1 VSTVM
6 QRRLIIVVLAACV
19 LLALLVGFNL
29 FKQHMVE
36 QIRKKNAAPPQ
47 TVSAAKAQY
56 SDWQPEINA
65 VGSLR
70 AVRGVDVTTEV
81 TGLVRTIHFK
91 SGDEANSG
99 QLLVELNADAD
110 IAQQHALEAAAEL
123 ASTVYERDK
132 VQYEAQAISKA
143 QLDADAADLK
153 SKRAQVAAQ
162 AALVAK
168 KFLRAPFAG
177 RLGITTVNPGQ
188 YLNTG
193 DKVVTL
199 QQVDPIYVDFKLPQQ
214 QLALLAAGQK
224 VNLTTDAYPGVVF
237 IGTIN
242 AIDPRVDSSTR
253 NFQAEATLANPDR
266 RLVPGMFG
274 RVAVIA
280 GEVKRYLTL
289 PQTAVTYNPY
299 GATVFLA
306 RSRQAG
312 AAEGASGEG
321 AEKSAEG
328 TGKSAA
334 ARQEGS
340 QSPGEALVA
349 QQSFVTLGPT
359 RGDQV
364 AIVSGISEGD
374 LVVTSGQL
382 KLINGA
388 PLIVDNKVTPANDP
402 HPTPQEH

>member
-1 VSTVM
+1 M
-6 QRRLIIVVLAACV
+6 QRRLIIVVLAACA

-29 FKQHMVE
+29 FKQHMVQ
-36 QIRKKNAAPPQ
+36 QIRNKNAAPPQ
-47 TVSAAKAQY
+47 TVSATKAEY

-81 TGLVRTIHFK
+81 TGLVRTLRFK
-91 SGDEANSG
+91 SGDEATSG
-99 QLLVELNADAD
+99 QVLVELNADAD
-110 IAQQHALEAAAEL
+110 IAQQRALEAAAEL

-153 SKRAQVAAQ
+153 NKRAQVAAQ

-199 QQVDPIYVDFKLPQQ
+199 QQVDPIYVDFRLPQQ
-214 QLALLAAGQK
+214 QLALLATGQK

-237 IGTIN
+237 TGTIN
-242 AIDPRVDSSTR
+242 AIDPRVDTSTR
-253 NFQAEATLANPDR
+253 NVQAEATIANPDR
-266 RLVPGMFG
+266 KLVPGMFG

-306 RSRQAG
+306 RSKEAG
-312 AAEGASGEG
+312 AGEGASQEG
-321 AEKSAEG
+321 AEKAVAAQTTAAKQNGSAH
-328 TGKSAA
+328 AA
-334 ARQEGS
+334 APQ
-340 QSPGEALVA
+340 LVA
-349 QQSFVTLGPT
+349 QQSFVKLGPT

-388 PLIVDNKVTPANDP
+388 PLIVDNTVIPANDP